1 MTPLLTPPP
10 CHMYHSPA
18 KFATVQKWRWLGDM
32 HHTMS
37 TGSNTGSGN
46 NSNGTD
52 RIDWQRIALPDL
64 LEQVEN
70 SLKVQIAKFDE
81 QSCHRHDK
89 LMKWAAEQEVQ
100 RKAEEGRKKAE
111 EEAKRVAKEEVKRL
125 AEEEAKKKAEEDTQK
140 RAEFQ
145 AWWQAK
151 SERKVKE
158 NAEAKAVAKLM
169 RVQIVQKAVQGKKP
183 KLKVCGMELF
193 SSFLLLTYSFN
204 FSNIGG
210 QSVCTQRG
218 SPGVVPPMQLM
229 LEEWW
234 QQGMLQQCTDTDLQ
248 SVSKN
253 ESQVLLRGVDGNDEE
268 VGQWWEVQ
276 GEWDI
281 GNRGHDIAVRGQKA

>member
-1 MTPLLTPPP
+1 
-10 CHMYHSPA
+10 
-18 KFATVQKWRWLGDM
+18 
-32 HHTMS
+32 
-37 TGSNTGSGN
+37 
-46 NSNGTD
+46 
-52 RIDWQRIALPDL
+52 
-64 LEQVEN
+64 
-70 SLKVQIAKFDE
+70 
-81 QSCHRHDK
+81 
-89 LMKWAAEQEVQ
+89 MKWAAEQEVQ

-210 QSVCTQRG
+210 QSVRTQRG

-229 LEEWW
+229 LEEW
-234 QQGMLQQCTDTDLQ
+234 
-248 SVSKN
+248 
-253 ESQVLLRGVDGNDEE
+253 
-268 VGQWWEVQ
+268 
-276 GEWDI
+276 
-281 GNRGHDIAVRGQKA
+281 